1 MKKNLLFLFF
11 IFTIFVQVQAQT
23 YGNEWI
29 DYTQPYFK
37 IAVNTE
43 GMYRIPYA
51 ALNAAIP
58 GFGAINGSRFTMYN
72 NGKNIPIYVSTS
84 GVFSSSDYIEFY
96 ADINRGDKEK
106 ALFTDST
113 YQLSEQVSLFTNT
126 AAYYLTYNASSSNPR
141 FTPTINDMTGLPP
154 AENYFM
160 QTVRQVLSSAFS
172 YGRAYNVSGSSF
184 YNSEYDMGEGP
195 IGPDF
200 LNTTY
205 NTTIATPNIYTAG
218 SSTVNVKG
226 VVFSKSINTHHLI
239 INLNGSTLLMDSSKL
254 GYYLFRFNTD
264 VPISTLSSSNII
276 STAATDPF
284 NDRNAVSNFEI
295 TYPKLFNFEGLSRYK
310 FTLEA
315 GARKYIEITNFNNR
329 GTTPVLFDIT
339 NGQRIVGIVS
349 GPLLKFAIPSSAVAH
364 TFYLRSDNAVD
375 FTTVSSLTPVS
386 FVDLKSLPNQGDYII
401 ISDPSLYDDGAGN
414 NWVEEYRR
422 YRDAAS
428 SSTGAFYARIIDI
441 NQLYE
446 QFGYGVY
453 KSPLCFRNFTS
464 YVMDNW
470 TIKPKYLFLMGK
482 GREYN
487 DVRSSS
493 SASNQCLIP
502 TFGNPG
508 SDVMLTG
515 TTADFTPRIPTGRLS
530 TGNPIE
536 VKYYLDKVRQYETE
550 QNTFGDPYQTIEN
563 KEWQKEILHLG
574 GGVELPEQLIYQSYL
589 NSYKNIIQADSC
601 GAHVNSFFKTSG
613 APIDFAATEYL
624 RARIDSG
631 ISLLTFFGHAAPGT
645 FDLSIDEPEDYSNV
659 GKYPIIYSNGCYSGY
674 LFNTTPGISERYV
687 LVPQKGAIA
696 FLSSTGLSL
705 SSALNEY
712 ATSFYNHLSTSD
724 YGKGIGKIIQHSVS
738 DMHATTYIYNEMISH
753 ELTLH
758 GDPAIKLNSYAKP
771 DYMITPSRVFF
782 NPPLVTASVDTFEV
796 KIVVTN
802 LGKAVV
808 GNYAFDLTRILSD
821 GSQTLYR
828 KRVPATFFKDT
839 ITFRLPTLMSGTT
852 GLGINQFSL
861 FVDADDEVPDELS
874 ETNNY
879 ILNGVSTNIQSE
891 DILPIY
897 PYEFA
902 IVPKQNITYKA
913 STVNPFAPGRWYL
926 FEVDTTELF
935 NSPIK
940 IRLRQFQTGGVVHF
954 NPSLTFL
961 DSTVYYWRVSQDSS
975 APASTYAWHTSS
987 FIFIN
992 NEYPGWN
999 QSHYFQWKKD
1009 DYVNTYID
1017 TTRTL
1022 KFVPDL
1028 KEIEMNTGLW
1038 QGYGGP
1044 LDWHLIQWKIN
1055 GAQQHEARMIGCGA
1069 SYGINIFVID
1079 PTTGLPWASIPNAG
1093 SNYNASYGSYHCS
1106 YHNWNQYAFTF
1117 RTTGMHP
1124 TLGIPW
1130 SQAISNFIDSIPT
1143 GFYIGVYSMDKP
1155 LYTAWDATLSS
1166 KFFALGA
1173 TSLIDLTSGAV
1184 DAPWVFFTQKGN
1196 PSYIPTEQHGTNW
1209 SSVVNKKVIISGLW
1223 NSGSFASPEIGPAA
1237 EWGSVHW
1244 RHFSLDSPNYDEES
1258 MEVIG
1263 VNAAGY
1269 ETPLFTTTILDT
1281 FINTIS
1287 ATTYPYLKL
1296 VYHTTD
1302 TTNRTPTQ
1310 PNYWRVLYKKA
1321 PEAAINP
1328 SIYYSIDDDTM
1339 QQGNM
1344 LTIRCGVESIEDIDM
1359 DSLLIK
1365 YDLEDATRN
1374 SSISLQRVDSLRGLD
1389 TMTFKYNLNTIASNL
1404 VGDNYLVAEINPD
1417 NDQIEQYHF
1426 NNYALIHFSVNK
1438 DKVNPLLD
1446 ITFDGRHILDG
1457 DLVSAKPNILI
1468 SLKDESKFLALN
1480 DTSLIDINLKYPDGS
1495 LHRMNYDNIIT
1506 TFIPADDTRLNVE
1519 NKARVEIK
1527 PVLTIDGTYEL
1538 IVTDKDRSGNKSHMK
1553 DYRISF
1559 QVINKSSIT
1568 NVLNYPNPFTTSTRF
1583 VFTLTGSELP
1593 TYFKIQILSQSGKVV
1608 KEINQD
1614 EIGPITIGRNLT
1626 EYAWDG
1632 RDSYGDPLGNG
1643 VYFYRVVTSI
1653 NDEKIDHM
1661 ETSADKFFK
1670 KGFGKMVLI
1679 R

>member
-1 MKKNLLFLFF
+1 MKKILLLLCLC
-11 IFTIFVQVQAQT
+11 VSLLVSRAQT

-29 DYTQPYFK
+29 NYAQPYYK
-37 IAVNTE
+37 ITITTE

-51 ALNAAIP
+51 VLNASIP
-58 GFGAINGSRFTMYN
+58 GFSAINGSRLTMYN
-72 NGKNIPIYVSTS
+72 NGKNIPIYVSNS
-84 GVFSSSDYIEFY
+84 GLFSSTDYIEFY
-96 ADINRGDKEK
+96 ADINRGEMETQ
-106 ALFTDST
+106 LFEDSS
-113 YQLSEQVSLFTNT
+113 YQLTKYASLFTSK

-141 FTPTINDMTGLPP
+141 FTTTINDMTSLPP
-154 AENYFM
+154 VENYYM
-160 QTVRQVLSSAFS
+160 STVRQILSSSFS

-184 YNSEYDMGEGP
+184 YNASFDMGEGP

-200 LNTTY
+200 LNTTS
-205 NTTIATPNIYTAG
+205 NVTVLTPNIYTSGPTTA
-218 SSTVNVKG
+218 NVKG
-226 VVFSKSINTHHLI
+226 LVFSKSINNHHLI
-239 INLNGSTLLMDSSKL
+239 IDLNGGTNLMDSLKS
-254 GYYLFRFNTD
+254 GYNLFRFDKD
-264 VPISTLSSSNII
+264 VPISVLAASNVIAT
-276 STAATDPF
+276 TAADLD
-284 NDRNAVSNFEI
+284 NDRNAISNFEI
-295 TYPKLFNFEGLSRYK
+295 TYPKLFNFEGLSKYK
-310 FTLEA
+310 FTLDA
-315 GARKYIEITNFNNR
+315 GVRKYIEISNFNNR
-329 GTTPVLFDIT
+329 STNPVLFDLS
-339 NGQRIVGIVS
+339 NGQRMVGVLA
-349 GPLLKFAIPSSAVAH
+349 GGLLKFSIPASSQAH
-364 TFYLRSDNAVD
+364 SFYLRSDNAVD
-375 FTTVSSLTPVS
+375 YTTIASLTPVN
-386 FVDLKSLPNQGDYII
+386 FVDLNSLSNQGDYII
-401 ISDPSLYDDGAGN
+401 VSDTSLYDDGLGN
-414 NWVEEYRR
+414 NWVEEYRK

-428 SSTGAFYARIIDI
+428 SSTGAFYARTIDI

-464 YVMDNW
+464 YVMDRW
-470 TIKPKYLFLMGK
+470 TIKPKYLFLIGK

-487 DVRSSS
+487 DVRSST
-493 SASNQCLIP
+493 AAYNQCLIP

-515 TTADFTPRIPTGRLS
+515 TYADYTPRIPTGRLS
-530 TGNPIE
+530 TENPIE
-536 VKYYLDKVRQYETE
+536 VKYYLDKVRQYESE
-550 QNTFGDPYQTIEN
+550 QNTVGDPYQTIEK

-574 GGVELPEQLIYQSYL
+574 GGVELPEQLVYQSYL
-589 NSYKNIIQADSC
+589 NSYKTIIEKDSF

-613 APIDFAATEYL
+613 EPIDYAATAYL
-624 RARIDSG
+624 KARIDTG

-645 FDLSIDEPEDYSNV
+645 FDLSIDEPENYSNV
-659 GKYPIIYSNGCYSGY
+659 GKYPVIYSNGCYSGY
-674 LFNTTPGISERYV
+674 LFNNAPGISERYV

-696 FLSSTGLSL
+696 FLSTTGLSL

-712 ATSFYNHLSTSD
+712 ATSFYTNLSKTD
-724 YGKGIGKIIQHSVS
+724 YGKGIGKIIQHCVS
-738 DMHATTYIYNEMISH
+738 DMRASAYIFNEMIAH

-758 GDPAIKLNSYAKP
+758 GDPAIKLNCYGQP
-771 DYMITPSRVFF
+771 DYMITPSRVYF
-782 NPPLVTASVDTFEV
+782 NPPVITASVDTFEV

-802 LGKAVV
+802 LGKAIVDT
-808 GNYAFDLTRILSD
+808 YAIDLTRILGD

-828 KRVPATFFKDT
+828 KRVAATLFKDT
-839 ITFRLPTLMSGTT
+839 ITFRLPTLISGTA

-861 FVDADDEVPDELS
+861 YVDADDEVTDELS

-902 IVPKQNITYKA
+902 IVPKQNITFKA
-913 STVNPFAPGRWYL
+913 STVNPFASSRWYL
-926 FEVDTTELF
+926 YEIDTTELF

-940 IRLRQFQTGGVVHF
+940 MQLRKFQSGGVVHF
-954 NPSLTFL
+954 NPSITFA
-961 DSTVYYWRVSQDSS
+961 DSTVYYWRVSQDSTS
-975 APASTYAWHTSS
+975 STSSYAWHYSS

-999 QSHYFQWKKD
+999 QSHYYQWLKD
-1009 DYVNTYID
+1009 DYSNLYVD

-1028 KEIEMNTGLW
+1028 KEIELNTGLW
-1038 QGYGGP
+1038 EGYGGP
-1044 LDWHLIQWKIN
+1044 LDWHLIEWKIN
-1055 GAQQHEARMIGCGA
+1055 GAQQHAARMIGCGA
-1069 SYGINIFVID
+1069 SYGLNIFVID
-1079 PTTGLPWASIPNAG
+1079 PATGLPWASIPNPG

-1117 RTTGMHP
+1117 RTTGIHP

-1130 SQAISNFIDSIPT
+1130 SEVISNFIDSIPD

-1155 LYTAWDATLSS
+1155 LYTSWDVTLKS

-1173 TSLIDLTSGAV
+1173 ISLIDLTSGVV
-1184 DAPWVFFTQKGN
+1184 DAPWVFFTQKGVS
-1196 PSYIPTEQHGTNW
+1196 SYVPVEQHGLNW
-1209 SSVVNKKVIISGLW
+1209 SSVVNQKIVINGLW
-1223 NSGSFASPEIGPAA
+1223 NTGTFSSPDIGPAS

-1244 RHFSLDSPNYDEES
+1244 RHFSLDVPNYDQES
-1258 MEVIG
+1258 MELIG
-1263 VNAAGY
+1263 VDAAGY
-1269 ETPLFTTTILDT
+1269 ETSLFTTTALDT

-1287 ATTYPYLKL
+1287 ATAYPYIKLK
-1296 VYHTTD
+1296 YHTSD

-1310 PNYWRVLYKKA
+1310 PDYWRVLYKKA

-1328 SIYYSIDDDTM
+1328 SLFYSIDRDTL

-1374 SSISLQRVDSLRGLD
+1374 ANVSLARQDSLHGLD
-1389 TMTFKYNLNTIASNL
+1389 TMTFKYELNTFGSNL
-1404 VGDNYLVAEINPD
+1404 IGDNFLVVEINPA
-1417 NDQIEQYHF
+1417 NDQLEQYHF
-1426 NNYALIHFSVNK
+1426 NNYALMKFHVDK

-1446 ITFDGRHILDG
+1446 VTFDGRHILNG
-1457 DLVSAKPNILI
+1457 DLVSARPEILI
-1468 SLKDESKFLALN
+1468 SLKDESKFLALD
-1480 DTSLIDINLKYPDGS
+1480 DTSLLEINLKYPDGM
-1495 LHRMNYDNIIT
+1495 LHRMNYDNFIT
-1506 TFIPADDTRLNVE
+1506 TFIPADNSRLNVE

-1527 PVLTIDGTYEL
+1527 PVLTTDGTYEL

-1559 QVINKSSIT
+1559 EVINKSSIT

-1583 VFTLTGSELP
+1583 VFTLTGYTLP
-1593 TYFKIQILSQSGKVV
+1593 TFFKIQILSQSGKVV
-1608 KEINQD
+1608 KEISQD

-1653 NDEKIDHM
+1653 NDEKIEHM
-1661 ETSADKFFK
+1661 ETVADKFFK
-1670 KGFGKMVLI
+1670 KGFGKMVMI